1 MSDEGMPATVGLQMK
16 IVDKLVNGLLKNDV
30 KISNILVDP
39 LVQPLS
45 VNTNFGKEFLDTVEK
60 IMKQYEGIHTA
71 CGLPNISYVLP
82 ARKFL
87 HQTFMIM
94 AIAKGLDDAIV
105 NLLDKKM
112 MANIIAA
119 ESMMGRNEFC
129 TNYLK
134 AYRSKQLEM

>member
-1 MSDEGMPATVGLQMK
+1 MVRVCPSKTKRKRPSWCRKDILSFDSILLLVKGTV
-16 IVDKLVNGLLKNDV
+16 
-30 KISNILVDP
+30 
-39 LVQPLS
+39 
-45 VNTNFGKEFLDTVEK
+45 
-60 IMKQYEGIHTA
+60 
-71 CGLPNISYVLP
+71 
-82 ARKFL
+82 
-87 HQTFMIM
+87 MIM
-94 AIAKGLDDAIV
+94 AIAKGIDDAIA